1 MLSKACEY
9 AIKIMIYIA
18 ANEQEGKRTGLR
30 EVTEAIGSPEA
41 FTAKILQQL
50 VKGGLLES
58 FRGPSGGYVLPKG
71 KKILLHDV
79 VVGIDGAHLLKD
91 CFLGLTECS
100 SLNPCPVHDKFQ
112 IVRDELSNTLLN
124 TEIQDEALLK
134 GKRTLKNVKF
144 K

>member
-1 MLSKACEY
+1 MFSKACEY

-30 EVTEAIGSPEA
+30 EVTDSIGSPEA

-50 VKGGLLES
+50 VKSGLLQS
-58 FRGPSGGYVLPKG
+58 FRGPSGGFVLPKG

-79 VVGIDGAHLLKD
+79 VVAIDGSHLLKD
-91 CFLGLTECS
+91 CVLGLPECS
-100 SLNPCPVHDKFQ
+100 NLNPCPVHDKFQ
-112 IVRDELSNTLLN
+112 IIREQLATTLLN

-134 GKRTLKNVKF
+134 GRKTLKN
-144 K
+144 